1 MTATDQDHLRSF
13 LEMMAA
19 ERGAAG
25 NTLDAYRRD
34 LQDFAGFLER
44 SGGSL
49 AAAEPGDIGAWLRAL
64 SEAGMAPASRA
75 RRLSAVRQLFKFLA
89 AEGVVEEDPALGFAG
104 PKKGQAIP
112 KTLSVAEV
120 DRLI

>member
-1 MTATDQDHLRSF
+1 MHAAWAWKPCCRCGHGSPATEMATGDQDHLRSF

-34 LQDFAGFLER
+34 LQDFVGFIER
-44 SGGSL
+44 SSTSL
-49 AAAEPGDIGAWLRAL
+49 AEAKPGEIGAYLRAL

-75 RRLSAVRQLFKFLA
+75 RRLSAVRQLFKFLC
-89 AEGVVEEDPALGFAG
+89 AEGVVE
-104 PKKGQAIP
+104 
-112 KTLSVAEV
+112 
-120 DRLI
+120 